1 MFSEKP
7 FFISIL
13 LLKINFPVRLKIF
26 MTVGEFILKFE
37 DIVIFS
43 KEGFGYILILLLKLF
58 SRPTRFTVVVSEPK
72 QLFAS
77 RTCTL
82 KGAVL
87 IGVLDGVV
95 SPVFHS

>member
-26 MTVGEFILKFE
+26 ITVGEFILIFE
-37 DIVIFS
+37 VTVIFS
-43 KEGFGYILILLLKLF
+43 KEGFGKTCIWLSILI
-58 SRPTRFTVVVSEPK
+58 SRPTKFTVVVSEPE

-77 RTCTL
+77 RRST
-82 KGAVL
+82 
-87 IGVLDGVV
+87 
-95 SPVFHS
+95 